1 LKKANNAKSSY
12 GFHGLDLLDNI
23 IGSEQNRL
31 AAFPICR
38 EKIFMAHA
46 AVTAL
51 PRVVADAV
59 IRYAEESAA
68 DFENFSALLKSI
80 QETRAASAKLIGS
93 SPDEVALIGPTSL
106 GLSLFANGIDW
117 QPGDEV
123 VCYLEDYPANVY
135 PWLNLRSR
143 GVSIR
148 LLQPAEPGAITPDLV
163 ADALTSKTRL
173 VALASCNFLSGY
185 RIDLDAIG
193 QTLRKR
199 GILFSVDAIQT
210 LGAFPTTVEF
220 VDFLSA
226 DAHKWMLGPLA
237 IGVVYVRQECF
248 ELCRPTLLGSWN
260 VKAPGFIAQEEIEFQ
275 PTAQRYEPGA
285 MNMLGIF
292 GMKAGIDLLLEI
304 GIDRIANR
312 ILTIKSRLVDGL
324 QRLGFNILG
333 PAAGPNASGIT
344 TVWDPARDMQTLF
357 ERLTSERIICSPRQD
372 RQGRQ
377 YIRFSPHFYNTEAE
391 VDHILDVAA
400 RAKS

>member
-1 LKKANNAKSSY
+1 M
-12 GFHGLDLLDNI
+12 DLLDKIVGN
-23 IGSEQNRL
+23 EQDRRE
-31 AAFPICR
+31 AFPICR
-38 EKIFMAHA
+38 GKIFMAHA

-51 PRVVADAV
+51 PRVVANAV
-59 IRYAEESAA
+59 IQYAEESAA
-68 DFENFSALLKSI
+68 NFENFAALLKSI

-93 SPDEVALIGPTSL
+93 SPDEIALIGPTSL

-123 VCYLEDYPANVY
+123 ICYLEDYPANVY

-143 GVSIR
+143 GVLIR
-148 LLQPAEPGAITPDLV
+148 FLHPAEAGAITPEVV

-173 VALASCNFLSGY
+173 VALASSNFLSGY
-185 RIDLDAIG
+185 RIALNAIG
-193 QTLRKR
+193 EMLRRR

-210 LGAFPTTVEF
+210 LGAFPTTVEN

-237 IGVVYVRQECF
+237 IGIVYVRKECF

-292 GMKAGIDLLLEI
+292 GMKAGIDLLLGI
-304 GIDRIANR
+304 GIDRVADR
-312 ILTIKSRLVDGL
+312 ILAIKSRLAEGV

-333 PAAGPNASGIT
+333 PVAGPNASGIT
-344 TVWDPARDMQTLF
+344 TVWDPARDMQALF
-357 ERLTSERIICSPRQD
+357 DRLTSEQIICSARQD

-391 VDHILDVAA
+391 VDHILDVVAA
-400 RAKS
+400 

>member
-1 LKKANNAKSSY
+1 M
-12 GFHGLDLLDNI
+12 DLLTSLVGN
-23 IGSEQNRL
+23 EQNRRE
-31 AAFPICR
+31 AFPICR

-51 PRVVADAV
+51 PRVVAAAV

-68 DFENFSALLKSI
+68 NFENLSALLKSI
-80 QETRAASAKLIGS
+80 QETRAAAAKLIGS
-93 SPDEVALIGPTSL
+93 TQDEIALIGPTSL

-117 QPGDEV
+117 QPGDEIL
-123 VCYLEDYPANVY
+123 CYLEDYPANVY

-148 LLQPAEPGAITPDLV
+148 LLRPAQLGAITPDLV
-163 ADALTSKTRL
+163 SEALTTKTRL

-185 RIDLDAIG
+185 RIDLNAIG
-193 QTLRKR
+193 QILRQR

-210 LGAFPTTVEF
+210 LGAFPTTVEH

-237 IGVVYVRQECF
+237 IGIVYVRKECF

-275 PTAQRYEPGA
+275 PTAQRYEPGVL
-285 MNMLGIF
+285 NMLGIF
-292 GMKAGIDLLLEI
+292 GMKAAIDLLLEI
-304 GIDRIANR
+304 GIDCVADRIR
-312 ILTIKSRLVDGL
+312 LIKARLADGL
-324 QRLGFNILG
+324 LRLGFNILG
-333 PAAGPNASGIT
+333 PVTGPNASGIT
-344 TVWDPARDMQTLF
+344 TIWDSKRNMQVLS
-357 ERLTSERIICSPRQD
+357 ERLTSEQIICSARQD

-377 YIRFSPHFYNTEAE
+377 YIRFSPHFYNTESE
-391 VDHILDVAA
+391 VERVLDVIT
-400 RAKS
+400 RA

>member
-1 LKKANNAKSSY
+1 
-12 GFHGLDLLDNI
+12 
-23 IGSEQNRL
+23 
-31 AAFPICR
+31 
-38 EKIFMAHA
+38 MAHA

-59 IRYAEESAA
+59 IRYAEQSASDSE
-68 DFENFSALLKSI
+68 DFCALLKSI
-80 QETRAASAKLIGS
+80 QETRAAAAKLIGS
-93 SPDEVALIGPTSL
+93 SPDEIALIGPTSL

-143 GVSIR
+143 GVSIH
-148 LLQPAEPGAITPDLV
+148 LLQPSQPGAVTPELV

-193 QTLRKR
+193 QRLRKR

-210 LGAFPTTVEF
+210 LGAFPTTVEY

-226 DAHKWMLGPLA
+226 DAHKWMLGPPA
-237 IGVVYVRQECF
+237 IGVVFVRKECF

-285 MNMLGIF
+285 MNMPGIF

-304 GIDRIANR
+304 GIDPIAGR
-312 ILTIKSRLVDGL
+312 ILTVKSRLAEGL

-333 PAAGPNASGIT
+333 PATGPSASGIT
-344 TVWDPARDMQTLF
+344 TVWDSGRDIQALF
-357 ERLTSERIICSPRQD
+357 ERLTSERVICSPRRD

-391 VDHILDVAA
+391 VDHILDVIA

>member
-1 LKKANNAKSSY
+1 MAW
-12 GFHGLDLLDNI
+12 LDNI
-23 IGSEQNRL
+23 VGNEVHRR
-31 AAFPICR
+31 AAFPICK
-38 EKIFMAHA
+38 EKNFMAHA

-59 IRYAEESAA
+59 IRHAEESAS
-68 DFENFSALLKSI
+68 DFENFSTLRKLI
-80 QETRAASAKLIGS
+80 EETRAASAKLIGS
-93 SPDEVALIGPTSL
+93 SPDEIALIGPTSL

-143 GVSIR
+143 GVTIR
-148 LLQPAEPGAITPDLV
+148 LLQPSEPGAITPDLV
-163 ADALTSKTRL
+163 AEMLTSKTRL

-193 QTLRKR
+193 QTLRNK

-210 LGAFPTTVEF
+210 LGAFPTTVEY

-226 DAHKWMLGPLA
+226 DAHKWMLGPPA
-237 IGVVYVRQECF
+237 IGVVYVRKERF

-285 MNMLGIF
+285 MNMLGMF
-292 GMKAGIDLLLEI
+292 GMKAGIDLLLDI
-304 GIDRIANR
+304 GIDRIAHR

-324 QRLGFNILG
+324 RRLGFNILG
-333 PAAGPNASGIT
+333 PATGPNASGIT
-344 TVWDPARDMQTLF
+344 TVWDAARDMQVLF

-391 VDHILDVAA
+391 VNHILDVIA
-400 RAKS
+400 RGKS

>member
-1 LKKANNAKSSY
+1 
-12 GFHGLDLLDNI
+12 LDLLDNI
-23 IGSEQNRL
+23 VGNEENRR

-68 DFENFSALLKSI
+68 DYENFSALLKAI
-80 QETRAASAKLIGS
+80 QETRGACAKLIGS
-93 SPDEVALIGPTSL
+93 SPDEIALIGPTSL

-193 QTLRKR
+193 RTLRKR

-210 LGAFPTTVEF
+210 LGAFPTAVDY

-237 IGVVYVRQECF
+237 IGVVYVRKERF

-260 VKAPGFIAQEEIEFQ
+260 VKAPGFIAQEQIEFQ

-292 GMKAGIDLLLEI
+292 GMKAGIALLLEI
-304 GIDRIANR
+304 GVDRIADR

-324 QRLGFNILG
+324 QRLGFKILG
-333 PAAGPNASGIT
+333 PATGPNASGIT
-344 TVWDPARDMQTLF
+344 TVWDPARDMQALF
-357 ERLTSERIICSPRQD
+357 ERLTSERIICSSRQD

-391 VDHILDVAA
+391 VDHILDVIA
-400 RAKS
+400 RAQS